1 MQTTGAR
8 SPSSRNTPGED
19 KTDEACHATSTA
31 GPTNAT
37 QTGFPRNRKQLRLSP
52 SKLIAK
58 ERKSKDQPEN
68 LSYKPGKTSQFYP
81 HPHASIRNGSFLGSA
96 TSHVWSMIR
105 RQIANMSAM
114 SPTPESTAATLILFR
129 FTGEDRPGLTAAL
142 SEVLASFG
150 CMIIDVNQAVIHQSL
165 LLGLLVRI
173 PSGVDSEHVIESMR
187 QCGADLGLNCKTRL
201 ILDQDYDDWVDR
213 QGKSR
218 FILTLLSRA
227 VTGKQF
233 GAVSRMLADQGLN
246 IDVITRLSGRPPRI
260 ATSELTRACVEFSLR
275 GEPRDTT
282 QLKASLLELSSQLNL
297 DLAWQ
302 RDDAFR
308 RNRRVVALDMDSTLL
323 QAEVIDELAKEAGVG
338 DEVSAITEA
347 AMRGEMDFDESLRL
361 RVQSLAGL
369 PESVL
374 PKVAQRLELTEGAEL
389 LLSALRRFGYRTAIL
404 SGGFTY
410 FGHFLQQRLAIDHVH
425 ANELEIVDGKLTGR
439 VVGPIVN
446 AQRKAALLEQLA
458 INEGVDRKQTIA
470 IGDGANDLPMLARAG
485 LGIAFHAKPVVR
497 QSAEHQV
504 STMGLDAVL
513 YLLGVRDRDL
523 A

>member
-1 MQTTGAR
+1 MN
-8 SPSSRNTPGED
+8 PSIEIS
-19 KTDEACHATSTA
+19 A
-31 GPTNAT
+31 
-37 QTGFPRNRKQLRLSP
+37 P
-52 SKLIAK
+52 SL
-58 ERKSKDQPEN
+58 
-68 LSYKPGKTSQFYP
+68 
-81 HPHASIRNGSFLGSA
+81 
-96 TSHVWSMIR
+96 V
-105 RQIANMSAM
+105 
-114 SPTPESTAATLILFR
+114 LFR

-142 SEVLASFG
+142 SELLATFG
-150 CMIIDVNQAVIHQSL
+150 CLIIDVNQAVIHQSL
-165 LLGLLVRI
+165 LLGFLVRI
-173 PSGVDSEHVIESMR
+173 PETEDADHVIQEM
-187 QCGADLGLNCKTRL
+187 QNCGLTLGLKCNPRL
-201 ILDQDYDDWVDR
+201 IGDQDYDNWVSR

-227 VTGKQF
+227 ITAEQF
-233 GAVSRMLADQGLN
+233 FAVSRMLADQGLN

-260 ATSELTRACVEFSLR
+260 ANDALTRACVEFSLR
-275 GEPRDTT
+275 GEPRDTR
-282 QLKASLLELSSQLNL
+282 QLKASLLDLSSTLNL

-347 AMRGEMDFDESLRL
+347 TMRGELDFDESLRK

-369 PESVL
+369 SESVL
-374 PKVAQRLELTEGAEL
+374 PKIAERLVLTEGAERL
-389 LLSALRRFGYRTAIL
+389 LTTLRRFGYRTAIL

-410 FGHFLQQRLAIDHVH
+410 FGNYLQQRLAIDHVY

-439 VVGPIVN
+439 VIGPIVN
-446 AQRKAALLEQLA
+446 AQRKATLLEQLA
-458 INEGVDRKQTIA
+458 NEEGVDRKQTIA

-523 A
+523 N

>member
-1 MQTTGAR
+1 MISA
-8 SPSSRNTPGED
+8 
-19 KTDEACHATSTA
+19 ATSTA
-31 GPTNAT
+31 
-37 QTGFPRNRKQLRLSP
+37 S
-52 SKLIAK
+52 
-58 ERKSKDQPEN
+58 
-68 LSYKPGKTSQFYP
+68 
-81 HPHASIRNGSFLGSA
+81 
-96 TSHVWSMIR
+96 
-105 RQIANMSAM
+105 
-114 SPTPESTAATLILFR
+114 LILFR

-142 SEVLASFG
+142 SRLLANFG
-150 CMIIDVNQAVIHQSL
+150 CSIIDVNQAVIHQSL

-173 PSGVDSEHVIESMR
+173 PSNEDSNRVIQEM
-187 QCGADLGLNCKTRL
+187 QDCGNTLGLKCNPKR
-201 ILDQDYDDWVDR
+201 IGDQDYDDWVDR

-227 VTGKQF
+227 ITAVQF
-233 GAVSRMLADQGLN
+233 HAVSQMLADQGLS

-260 ATSELTRACVEFSLR
+260 AKDVLTRACVEFSLR

-282 QLKASLLELSSQLNL
+282 QLKASLLDLSSQLNL

-302 RDDAFR
+302 RDDAYR

-347 AMRGEMDFDESLRL
+347 AMRGELDFDESLKK

-369 PESVL
+369 SESVL
-374 PKVAQRLELTEGAEL
+374 PKIAERLVLTEGAEL
-389 LLSALRRFGYRTAIL
+389 LLSTLRRFGYRTAII

-410 FGHFLQQRLAIDHVH
+410 FGNYLQKRLAIDHVY
-425 ANELEIVDGKLTGR
+425 ANELEIVAGKLTGR
-439 VVGPIVN
+439 VIGPIVN
-446 AQRKAALLEQLA
+446 AQRKATLLEQLA
-458 INEGVDRKQTIA
+458 RDEGVDRKQTIA

-485 LGIAFHAKPVVR
+485 LGIAFHAKPVVL
-497 QSAEHQV
+497 QAAEHQV

-523 A
+523 V